1 MNDWTAGRRTKDVK
15 QKDPRKSD
23 GSLMSECKENTSG
36 FLGCL
41 DILLKIQTRNQ
52 GFQAVEIRRWVY
64 FLGLNLITP
73 GRIVIS
79 GDTRLTSI
87 RTHVT
92 QTLAFM
98 GQVGERKQKLRLAK
112 MRITVVHLMFL
123 RDRREKKRSNN
134 ITKHSLSENIQGL
147 C

>member
-36 FLGCL
+36 FLGSL

-73 GRIVIS
+73 GSIVIS

-98 GQVGERKQKLRLAK
+98 GQVGERKQKL
-112 MRITVVHLMFL
+112 
-123 RDRREKKRSNN
+123 
-134 ITKHSLSENIQGL
+134 
-147 C
+147 